1 MWKCGLIMISDVVQK
16 ENSDLVVVRIS
27 KSVFNNR
34 DGSTTGGFL
43 PGSHL
48 RLGYQFKDWKFW
60 ALPSHPYSIASNYED
75 RSSQVELVVKK
86 TRFQIVAGFEYSIHP
101 HLPSALPLEFFQ
113 TVENISIVCGG
124 SGLGFGLP
132 IFNYFKEKMIKEG
145 RDIKLNFIWITR
157 NEGDLYLLNELA
169 IHGVTVYVT
178 NGNDFGQD
186 QTQDQSEHQQRSSLG
201 QHQDQGNS
209 PFDDIELSSL
219 PPNNTNNINN
229 NDQEMPNDPPPYTE
243 FAKPTTSLSPLPHES
258 NSEQRDID
266 SVLSQ
271 ELDTTSFENK
281 IIRNV
286 GRPNLSELLAE
297 HSVKT
302 IDYANKWV
310 VSCGPRSLNC
320 DCQKIAESEL
330 KCRYFTEDYAM

>member
-1 MWKCGLIMISDVVQK
+1 MWKCGLVMISDVIQK

-34 DGSTTGGFL
+34 DGSTTRGFL
-43 PGSHL
+43 PGAHL

-60 ALPSHPYSIASNYED
+60 TLPSHPYSIASNYED
-75 RSSQVELVVKK
+75 RSSQVELIVKR

-132 IFNYFKEKMIKEG
+132 IFNYFKEKIIKEG

-157 NEGDLYLLNELA
+157 NEGDLYLLDELA
-169 IHGVTVYVT
+169 IHGVTVYLT
-178 NGNDFGQD
+178 GSNGLGQD
-186 QTQDQSEHQQRSSLG
+186 QFEHQQHISLN
-201 QHQDQGNS
+201 QNENQSNS
-209 PFDDIELSSL
+209 PFDDIELSTL
-219 PPNNTNNINN
+219 PQNTTTTDNQ
-229 NDQEMPNDPPPYTE
+229 DQEIPNDPPPYTE
-243 FAKPTTSLSPLPHES
+243 FAKSTPSLPPPSAPSLSHES
-258 NSEQRDID
+258 RDID
-266 SVLSQ
+266 SVLS
-271 ELDTTSFENK
+271 EDLHTTSFQNK
-281 IIRNV
+281 IIKNV

-310 VSCGPRSLNC
+310 VSCGPRSLNT
-320 DCQKIAESEL
+320 DCQKIAEDEL